1 MKTQSGFTL
10 IELMIVVVIIAI
22 LAAIGYPSYTQHVR
36 KANRSAAQQFMLDVA
51 NREEQYLLDA
61 RQYTNTRGSGGLNM
75 TVPPEVDRYYDIS
88 ITGAPSTYTITAAP
102 KAGTSQAG
110 DGNLTL
116 TNTGAKTHNGNT
128 GW

>member
-1 MKTQSGFTL
+1 
-10 IELMIVVVIIAI
+10 MIVVAVVAI
-22 LAAIGYPSYTQHVR
+22 LAAIAYPSYTQYLVR
-36 KANRSAAQQFMLDVA
+36 TNRSAAQQFMLDIA

-61 RQYTNTRGSGGLNM
+61 RQYTNNWGSGTGGLNM
-75 TVPPEVDRYYDIS
+75 TIPPEVDRYYT
-88 ITGAPSTYTITAAP
+88 ITITDTPSAYTITAAP

-116 TNTGAKTHNGNT
+116 DNTGAKTHNGNA